1 MRHVSGRYR
10 FYGRIVVILPVF
22 CRKVLVE
29 SAPEKE
35 SGICG
40 RKRKKGR
47 NIKIIVMKKIKAV
60 FFSATDT
67 TRKMVCHIARSLAA
81 RLDLP
86 FEETDFTL
94 PSARM
99 QPLCFSKDDFVV
111 FGTPVYAGRVPNVLL
126 KYLQTMKAEG
136 SLAVAVCLYGNRNF
150 DDALAEI
157 RDLLDDAGARTFAAG
172 AFVGEHSFSTVLGAG
187 RPDTQDFAKADVF
200 VEEICG
206 KLARMEAGN
215 PVSFPL
221 EVGGRSRDER
231 TYYQPRDRHGV
242 GIDIRKVKSL
252 VDDAKCDDCKVCADV
267 CPMGSISRE
276 NVREYTG
283 ICIKCGACIKKCPKG
298 ARYYDDPG
306 YLYHKEELEAM
317 YAARRAEPVWFL

>member
-1 MRHVSGRYR
+1 METGV
-10 FYGRIVVILPVF
+10 
-22 CRKVLVE
+22 
-29 SAPEKE
+29 AE
-35 SGICG
+35 SGG
-40 RKRKKGR
+40 RGG
-47 NIKIIVMKKIKAV
+47 NIKIIAMKKIRAV

-86 FEETDFTL
+86 CEETDFTR

-99 QPLCFSKDDFVV
+99 QPLYFSQDELVV

-126 KYLQTMKAEG
+126 KYLQTMRSEG

-150 DDALAEI
+150 DDALAEM
-157 RDLLDDAGARTFAAG
+157 RDLLDDAGARTVAAG
-172 AFVGEHSFSTVLGAG
+172 AFVGEHSFSTILGAG
-187 RPDTQDFAKADVF
+187 RPDAQDFARADTF
-200 VEEICG
+200 VDEICG
-206 KLARMEAGN
+206 KLVRMESGH
-215 PVSFPL
+215 PVVFPL
-221 EVGGRSRDER
+221 EVSGRSREER
-231 TYYQPRDRHGV
+231 VYYQPRDRHGA
-242 GIDIRKVKSL
+242 GIDIRKVKSR
-252 VDDAKCDDCKVCADV
+252 VDDARCDDCKLCADL
-267 CPMGSISRE
+267 CPMGSIRRE

-317 YAARRAEPVWFL
+317 YAGRRSEPVCFV